1 MEKHPVQLPPGYWS
15 AEAAAYAST
24 ASARVQHNSCTVRG
38 GFTEMPRSAEQTCP
52 NVCTYT
58 AREEDEH
65 DNDADDAQETLRW
78 WCTDRILECT
88 TTTRREKSSTNDDEA
103 DDGDLM
109 RTFIERAE
117 LLYKNVKKTPLVGR
131 RARVSMT
138 TTDYLVVNC
147 HSVHWKC

>member
-78 WCTDRILECT
+78 WSWWCTDRILEC
-88 TTTRREKSSTNDDEA
+88 TTTRREKSSTNDDED

-109 RTFIERAE
+109 RTVIES
-117 LLYKNVKKTPLVGR
+117 LYKMKKKTLP
-131 RARVSMT
+131 RASFN
-138 TTDYLVVNC
+138 DHHYLVVHVMIMN
-147 HSVHWKC
+147 